1 VDEPRS
7 SIFWPEGNGSLTPIC
22 TRLVAGTRREEYSAA
37 VNDESGQADIA
48 KVRIGLA
55 IVTVVVIIAVVLVF
69 AIDSAAGKAIMFAV
83 AVTAVVRAY
92 MLTRSL
98 RRDQRRVD

>member
-1 VDEPRS
+1 
-7 SIFWPEGNGSLTPIC
+7 
-22 TRLVAGTRREEYSAA
+22 VAGSRREEDSAA
-37 VNDESGQADIA
+37 VNDESGQPDIA

-98 RRDQRRVD
+98 RRDQRGVD